1 MWPIFACLIVLGALS
16 LLGKRWAYVGFILV
30 GLLYFPIKAGFHL
43 NYPVCELEINTQ
55 LAKVS
60 LRNYAHIVQFAVFF
74 ILSRAQFRGSPL
86 PSTALAF
93 LAAVIM
99 GALVEIAE
107 GATGMGHCRARDLIP
122 DSVGALLGLL
132 ALIVIWRPAAL
143 LSTVR
148 KRSPRRRPTPH

>member
-1 MWPIFACLIVLGALS
+1 MWPIFACLIALGALS

-43 NYPVCELEINTQ
+43 SYPLCELEINAQ

-74 ILSRAQFRGSPL
+74 ILSRAQFQGSPL
-86 PSTALAF
+86 LSTVWAF
-93 LAAVIM
+93 LATVVM

-107 GATGMGHCRARDLIP
+107 GATGTGHCRARDLIP
-122 DSVGALLGLL
+122 DAVGALLGLL
-132 ALIVIWRPAAL
+132 VLIVIWRPAAL

-148 KRSPRRRPTPH
+148 RAPPRRRPTPR

>member
-1 MWPIFACLIVLGALS
+1 VWPIFASIIVLGALS

-43 NYPVCELEINTQ
+43 NPQPCELAINAQ
-55 LAKVS
+55 LAMVS

-86 PSTALAF
+86 LSTAWAF
-93 LAAVIM
+93 LATVIM

-107 GATGMGHCRARDLIP
+107 GVTATGHCRARDLIP
-122 DSVGALLGLL
+122 DSVGALLGLV

-143 LSTVR
+143 LATVR
-148 KRSPRRRPTPH
+148 KPSPRRRPTPH